1 MGKEGKRRERKGA
14 EERSGEEEIRG
25 EEIRGE
31 EREGS
36 CKKYISLPVLR
47 NQFSLMSMKR
57 L

>member
-1 MGKEGKRRERKGA
+1 MGKEGKRQERKGA

-31 EREGS
+31 ERGGS